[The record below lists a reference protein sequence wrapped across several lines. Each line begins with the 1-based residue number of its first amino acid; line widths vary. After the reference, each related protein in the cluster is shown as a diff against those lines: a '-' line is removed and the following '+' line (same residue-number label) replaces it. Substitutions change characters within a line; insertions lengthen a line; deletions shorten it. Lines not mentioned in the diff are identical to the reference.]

1 MKHLFN
7 FSLAFAYFL
16 LAFNVYALSV
26 NIDGFLDDSE
36 WQLAPT
42 ITKTYQVLPQT
53 LNQQK

>member
-1 MKHLFN
+1 
-7 FSLAFAYFL
+7 LAFAYFL